1 MARGSGSVRAK
12 KRKNRP
18 SFSLKGIGGGQGN
31 RVAKG
36 RFKKDSTDK
45 PVVGTALS
53 RSLAYFGDPE
63 KGQQRIKEVQDAVAK
78 FRGTNKKEDSKK
90 SNNLVKNASV
100 TKGGTKSLG
109 KTTKKESDAGKK
121 ASEIIN
127 KKNPKI
133 EKLRKQLGL
142 TGDITMKDVAS
153 AVKGKLPDLVALGK
167 KGKPAGQTK
176 RQQRRATREDRVAR
190 RRAGKTAVRNFR
202 QGKGTDQAQFDA
214 NVEAEKDLIRKR
226 RAGRRQFL
234 RNFASQLTT
243 GENAPAEARN
253 FEGRKKDFFNNQST
267 AANEGDKAEIEQNTN
282 QFTDL
287 LNTTSNDNSN
297 FNNLLTPSTQPDP
310 GNFLGTSNIKDFYKP
325 GEFAVSPTLK
335 VEEDSTPISA
345 MRKEYNKK
353 RGL

>member
-12 KRKNRP
+12 RRKNRP

-31 RVAKG
+31 RVAAG
-36 RFKKDSTDK
+36 RFKNDTKKDSTDK
-45 PVVGTALS
+45 DKPAAKNPAGTTVESQLK
-53 RSLAYFGDPE
+53 YFSDPE
-63 KGQQRIKEVQDAVAK
+63 NRRKLNEAVSK
-78 FRGTNKKEDSKK
+78 FRGTDKKEDSKK

-167 KGKPAGQTK
+167 KGKPGVRENVSGTK
-176 RQQRRATREDRVAR
+176 REAREIRRAS
-190 RRAGKTAVRNFR
+190 RRANRKALSGYGSDEAFAKER
-202 QGKGTDQAQFDA
+202 QK
-214 NVEAEKDLIRKR
+214 IRDR

-243 GENAPAEARN
+243 GENAPAQPRD
-253 FEGRKKDFFNNQST
+253 FQGRKKDFFNNQST